1 MYGNAVMTES
11 IKKVRLCDI
20 DSVELDVHAKYQA
33 QVRRLL
39 RLLVETNQ
47 LERFLELMTPVR
59 VVSIREKLYFYE
71 NAFVFFTLSEM
82 APELT
87 IDVTVT
93 RIKNTPTLLT
103 LRQKILNRLALE
115 SLCSLDAKSGYAL
128 SHTAEANKP
137 LLRQC
142 DYAQILA
149 CTASALKKK
158 KKAFTKSA
166 VLNTEKQISSINTEE
181 LLKDVPAP
189 KLKRANA

>member
-1 MYGNAVMTES
+1 MYGIALMTES
-11 IKKVRLCDI
+11 IRKVRLRDI
-20 DSVELDVHAKYQA
+20 DSVELKVHAKHNA

-39 RLLVETNQ
+39 RLLFETNR
-47 LERFLELMTPVR
+47 LEQFLELMTPVR
-59 VVSIREKLYFYE
+59 VISIREKLYFYE
-71 NAFVFFTLSEM
+71 NAFVFCALSEM

-93 RIKNTPTLLT
+93 RIKTPPTLLT
-103 LRQKILNRLALE
+103 LRQRILNRLELE
-115 SLCSLDAKSGYAL
+115 SLCSLDSKSGYAF
-128 SHTAEANKP
+128 SHNADANSP
-137 LLRQC
+137 FLRQC
-142 DYAQILA
+142 DYAKVIA